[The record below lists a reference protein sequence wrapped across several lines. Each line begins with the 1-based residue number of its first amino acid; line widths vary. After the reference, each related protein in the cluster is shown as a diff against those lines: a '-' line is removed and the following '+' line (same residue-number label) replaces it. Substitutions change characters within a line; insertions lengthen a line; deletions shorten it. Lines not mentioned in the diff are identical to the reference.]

1 MKFEIPTDGESDSLR
16 RKIEEMAE
24 KVVAEHEEQQQ
35 EYRKAMKCER
45 TTEGLRLQL
54 PDGTWTTE
62 AEIQRQE
69 FERRAAESARLQAE
83 WDAAQVNGRFEYT
96 VAINAA
102 WDSRLSSREDVKNLL
117 LDDLREV
124 VEDTFYEEYV
134 DIQPVRG

>member
-1 MKFEIPTDGESDSLR
+1 
-16 RKIEEMAE
+16 
-24 KVVAEHEEQQQ
+24 
-35 EYRKAMKCER
+35 
-45 TTEGLRLQL
+45 
-54 PDGTWTTE
+54 
-62 AEIQRQE
+62 
-69 FERRAAESARLQAE
+69 
-83 WDAAQVNGRFEYT
+83 VNGRFEYT